1 MRLSVRLLHCQE
13 NETGSCR
20 RRVSGFPRRGGQQVA
35 RPERAG
41 GRQAGRRASACPRVS
56 ARRGR
61 RLGRSLGRGP
71 RAAAGRAPS
80 CGETEASSPEAGDSD
95 ALLHGREVGSPAHR
109 ARRRERSPC
118 GTLPASDLRSVPVKG
133 SAHPG
138 RALPSLA
145 SPGGDLEEG
154 AGKAPNPELG
164 DGEPDGPAARP
175 RGGPSHRRFCSI
187 TVPSQSGRPP
197 GTRPESG
204 KQWRSVGHGGLGAD
218 RGGRAQAEDPE
229 SAGDGVSGER
239 PREGRLLSRPP
250 RLSLGPRPRRPP
262 LEPCGSLGARA
273 DALSKVRWGPS
284 GSRDAG
290 AAGAG
295 RTAVGENG

>member
-1 MRLSVRLLHCQE
+1 MR
-13 NETGSCR
+13 N
-20 RRVSGFPRRGGQQVA
+20 
-35 RPERAG
+35 
-41 GRQAGRRASACPRVS
+41 
-56 ARRGR
+56 
-61 RLGRSLGRGP
+61 
-71 RAAAGRAPS
+71 PS
-80 CGETEASSPEAGDSD
+80 
-95 ALLHGREVGSPAHR
+95 
-109 ARRRERSPC
+109 
-118 GTLPASDLRSVPVKG
+118 SDLQSVPVRG
-133 SAHPG
+133 GAHPG

-164 DGEPDGPAARP
+164 DGEPGGPAARP

-229 SAGDGVSGER
+229 STGDGVSGER